1 MTDMRVR
8 RASRVPIY
16 VQVAEELEGAVLRG
30 EYGVGDRLPTEHAL
44 AREHGINRHT
54 AGQALNQLQGK
65 GLVIRVRG
73 RGTFVRPGRVDY
85 RVAEKMSFTDSV
97 SRAGLNPSRK
107 ILGVRRVRAFGR
119 IPEAMKVPIGEPLVA
134 RESVSFAGEIPL
146 DHSVKHFRERLFP
159 GVEDLLRQP
168 RSSRALIRAHH
179 GVEVYRA
186 NSVFE
191 MEPADAEMSRHLGV
205 QPGAAL
211 LRVESLDTLEDGTP
225 AEWGVTYFRGDAT
238 RVLVS
243 LREIKE
249 EDGDRT

>member
-1 MTDMRVR
+1 MTVVSLI
-8 RASRVPIY
+8 RAGRVPIY
-16 VQVAEELEGAVLRG
+16 AQVAEDLEGAMLRG

-44 AREHGINRHT
+44 AERYGINRHT

-65 GLVIRVRG
+65 GLVVRVRG

-97 SRAGLNPSRK
+97 TRVGLNPSRK
-107 ILGVRRVRAFGR
+107 VLGVRAVRAFGR
-119 IPEAMKVPIGEPLVA
+119 VPEAMKVPVGEPLVA

-146 DHSVKHFRERLFP
+146 DHSVKHFRESLFP
-159 GVEDLLRQP
+159 GIEQLLSQP
-168 RSSRALIRAHH
+168 RSSRALVKAHY

-186 NSVFE
+186 HSAFE

-243 LREIKE
+243 LREVKE
-249 EDGDRT
+249 EQD

>member
-1 MTDMRVR
+1 MTFMMVR
-8 RASRVPIY
+8 RASGVPIY
-16 VQVAEELEGAVLRG
+16 VQVAEELEGALLRG

-44 AREHGINRHT
+44 AEQYGINRHT

-97 SRAGLNPSRK
+97 GRAGLEPSRK
-107 ILGVRRVRAFGR
+107 VLSVRRVRAFGR
-119 IPEAMKVPIGEPLVA
+119 ISKEMKVPSGEPLVA
-134 RESVSFAGEIPL
+134 RESGSYAGEIPL
-146 DHSVKHFRERLFP
+146 TYGVKHYRENLFP
-159 GVEDLLRQP
+159 GIESLLTKP
-168 RSSRALIRAHH
+168 RSSRALIQVHY

-186 NSVFE
+186 RSTFE
-191 MEPADAEMSRHLGV
+191 IEPADAEYAHHLGV

-238 RVLVS
+238 RVRVS
-243 LREIKE
+243 LRDVKE
-249 EDGDRT
+249 GRDEA